1 MLISVAKLITGGVT
15 AVPIIEEVTGINSMA
30 PPPPD
35 TVEMIKATM
44 PATNKPA
51 KCQFGM
57 VCNSSKTLV
66 TIKSYSI
73 KF

>member
-51 KCQFGM
+51 KCHQRIDP
-57 VCNSSKTLV
+57 KQ
-66 TIKSYSI
+66 KE
-73 KF
+73 KKEQ